1 MLPLSIYSDFSRH
14 LGTARARD
22 DRLRQRHHD
31 PVVRIAAIAIVPVQ
45 LSGYGS
51 VSVSVSVLEAANKAF
66 NARSSGA
73 GLLLR
78 PDQFAPFAAL
88 VRGSTFGP
96 TMYPHTMTGVIAS
109 QGASQEG

>member
-1 MLPLSIYSDFSRH
+1 M
-14 LGTARARD
+14 
-22 DRLRQRHHD
+22 
-31 PVVRIAAIAIVPVQ
+31 RIAATAIIPVQ

-51 VSVSVSVLEAANKAF
+51 VSVFEAANKAF